1 MNYKNLMVTG
11 ALTLSAKEKAEGL
24 QKAARPGAGIEPGR
38 LQSLL
43 DRVRWDD
50 LHFLHGVS
58 QQPSIRRAAR
68 ALGVSPNTIRS
79 RIKRLETAMG
89 GTLFVRDGDGLRITA
104 EGRAVLDVAKDMH
117 GYSTSLNFGA
127 GNQALVREGEVRIC
141 ASEGLGT
148 FWLTPRLH
156 ELRTELPNL
165 VVSLDSYSDQSRIS
179 PKLHD
184 VSVGFA
190 RPEDPEALVTRI
202 GFVHMIPFAS
212 KDYIR
217 RRGHPVSLDEV
228 DGHEC
233 IQQDADGLNYE
244 ALRFFLGSEKMA
256 RLVSIK
262 VGSSYSL
269 FWAVASGIGIGAL
282 PTYIRSISSRVT
294 PLDLPIRMKF
304 EIWLSYNRMSQHS
317 EPVRKTI
324 EWLRRAF
331 DERVYPWFA
340 EEYHSPSE
348 VVSTRMDSQVIP
360 LFDHLVDLPA

>member
-1 MNYKNLMVTG
+1 MTYKNPMVTEL
-11 ALTLSAKEKAEGL
+11 LTLSAKEKAKGL
-24 QKAARPGAGIEPGR
+24 QKAARPGAEIDPGR

-79 RIKRLETAMG
+79 RINRLEKAL
-89 GTLFVRDGDGLRITA
+89 GTSLFIRDGDGLRITA

-117 GYSTSLNFGA
+117 GYSTALNFGA
-127 GNQALVREGEVRIC
+127 GNQALVREGEIRIC

-148 FWLTPRLH
+148 FWLTPRLY
-156 ELRTELPNL
+156 ELRAELPDL

-184 VSVGFA
+184 VSVGFS
-190 RPEDPEALVTRI
+190 RPEDLDAIVTRI

-217 RRGHPVSLDEV
+217 RRGNPSSLDDV

-233 IQQDADGLNYE
+233 IQQDADGMNYE

-256 RLVSIK
+256 QLVSIR

-304 EIWLSYNRMSQHS
+304 EIWLSYNRMSRHS

-324 EWLRRAF
+324 EWLRRSF
-331 DERVYPWFA
+331 DERAYPWFA
-340 EEYHSPSE
+340 EEYLSPADF
-348 VVSTRMDSQVIP
+348 VQTRMDSQVIP